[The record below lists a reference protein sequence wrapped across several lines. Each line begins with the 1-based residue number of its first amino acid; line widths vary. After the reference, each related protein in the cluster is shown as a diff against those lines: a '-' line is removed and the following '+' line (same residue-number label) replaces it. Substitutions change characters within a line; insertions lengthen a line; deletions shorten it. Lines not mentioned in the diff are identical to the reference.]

1 MNEPVMAS
9 DGFTYDRTSITD
21 WIELNCTSPK
31 TGEKVSSGLIPNY
44 EKKAQIDQWNEKQL
58 KRMRGP
64 CDIEPLVA
72 RVAWA
77 SSSQEACTELTNL
90 SSIIAQNQ
98 LLISS
103 HKLRRIRLCLSSD
116 ENVWCPRVAQL
127 LDSLEPPSAAPN
139 NSEEQVH
146 HSEEKVHGG
155 LMALCAVTRPSAR
168 SVKTPLDESPPRE
181 IPSLSIPVTPINTG
195 LSRVTTQ
202 LTPQMHK
209 RKITEVGDGTGG
221 THKVKAHKTNHQ
233 RRPIVKALT
242 AARKR
247 KMRLHTQ
254 AVQAVAAGHKAV
266 ETLKVH
272 GHVELAN
279 LMDEV
284 TKHVE
289 LALCGEVGV
298 EELEHA
304 LYDSQAV
311 AAHVQTEVRAKIAA
325 QAQARADAEAK
336 AAAQARANAEANAAL
351 AKAQAEAK
359 AATDAKAK
367 AEAKAAAEAEAEAD
381 ASAAVIQAANARLQ
395 SFLMANAP
403 KSTARNILHKK
414 QQKNSNS
421 KLSTSTQVMAKRRR
435 LNKYEYLV
443 ITAAPP
449 SRLVPHSGAITFVDE
464 TKPQQQFWDPQNQ
477 AKSSASPSDS
487 VRRQQQHASE
497 QRLHRINNTE
507 LCNNTEMWSSPP
519 PNVSNT
525 RHPQQFWSSPSAPH
539 APPK

>member
-1 MNEPVMAS
+1 MNEPVMAT

-31 TGEKVSSGLIPNY
+31 TGEKVSSCLIPNY
-44 EKKAQIDQWNEKQL
+44 EKKTQIDQWNEKQL

-247 KMRLHTQ
+247 KMRLRTQ
-254 AVQAVAAGHKAV
+254 AVQAITKGFKAV

-336 AAAQARANAEANAAL
+336 AAAQARADTE
-351 AKAQAEAK
+351 AKAVAEAK
-359 AATDAKAK
+359 AKANARAAAVAQSK
-367 AEAKAAAEAEAEAD
+367 ADAEAKSTAQVKAIAAAND
-381 ASAAVIQAANARLQ
+381 LVQQHFQAANSRLQ
-395 SFLMANAP
+395 SFLTANAP
-403 KSTARNILHKK
+403 KTTGRNFLLFAPVP
-414 QQKNSNS
+414 NE
-421 KLSTSTQVMAKRRR
+421 AKRPKT
-435 LNKYEYLV
+435 NGYGYSAV
-443 ITAAPP
+443 SANP
-449 SRLVPHSGAITFVDE
+449 SRSFSQVGAATGLELSNRNKSGFTGIEQVTSKSGSRYNIRLTGQTRLPGNYATAEEAAQARKEHLAGSSRTLMFVDE
-464 TKPQQQFWDPQNQ
+464 TKPQQQG
-477 AKSSASPSDS
+477 
-487 VRRQQQHASE
+487 
-497 QRLHRINNTE
+497 
-507 LCNNTEMWSSPP
+507 WSS
-519 PNVSNT
+519 SST
-525 RHPQQFWSSPSAPH
+525 RN
-539 APPK
+539 